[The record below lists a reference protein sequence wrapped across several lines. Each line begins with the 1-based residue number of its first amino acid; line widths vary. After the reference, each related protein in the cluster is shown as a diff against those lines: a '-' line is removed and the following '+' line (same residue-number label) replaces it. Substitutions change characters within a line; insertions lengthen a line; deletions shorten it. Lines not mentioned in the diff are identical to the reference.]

1 MTAVQWLET
10 ELQARGPVGEE
21 RPEWLKDLFDK
32 AKEIEKEQRLTDY
45 NVGYSD
51 ALCNH
56 IRDGENYVNE
66 TSSKA

>member
-1 MTAVQWLET
+1 MTAVEWLIDKIVQDQMYKAMSQREWLEVF
-10 ELQARGPVGEE
+10 EQ
-21 RPEWLKDLFDK
+21 
-32 AKEIEKEQRLTDY
+32 AKEIEKEQRLVDY

>member
-1 MTAVQWLET
+1 MTAVEWLIDKIAQDQMYKAMSQREWLEVF
-10 ELQARGPVGEE
+10 EQ
-21 RPEWLKDLFDK
+21 
-32 AKEIEKEQRLTDY
+32 AKEIEKEQRLVDY